1 MQKNNVKLYKND
13 WKILIKIPKYG
24 KNRGTKNKENINEQT
39 DVATDEEILEAQE
52 GDELKNNNYVWNFG
66 CVSWS
71 YNS

>member
-1 MQKNNVKLYKND
+1 MT
-13 WKILIKIPKYG
+13 KIPKYG

-39 DVATDEEILEAQE
+39 DVATDEETLEAQE

>member
-1 MQKNNVKLYKND
+1 MT
-13 WKILIKIPKYG
+13 KIPKYG
-24 KNRGTKNKENINEQT
+24 KNRRTKNKENINEQT

>member
-1 MQKNNVKLYKND
+1 MQKNNVKSYKND

-39 DVATDEEILEAQE
+39 DVATDEETLEAQE

-66 CVSWS
+66 CVS
-71 YNS
+71 

>member
-1 MQKNNVKLYKND
+1 LQKNNVKLYKND

>member
-1 MQKNNVKLYKND
+1 M
-13 WKILIKIPKYG
+13 IKIPKYG

-39 DVATDEEILEAQE
+39 DVATDEETLEAQE

>member
-1 MQKNNVKLYKND
+1 M
-13 WKILIKIPKYG
+13 IKIPKYG

>member
-52 GDELKNNNYVWNFG
+52 GDELKNNNYVF
-66 CVSWS
+66 
-71 YNS
+71 YYQ